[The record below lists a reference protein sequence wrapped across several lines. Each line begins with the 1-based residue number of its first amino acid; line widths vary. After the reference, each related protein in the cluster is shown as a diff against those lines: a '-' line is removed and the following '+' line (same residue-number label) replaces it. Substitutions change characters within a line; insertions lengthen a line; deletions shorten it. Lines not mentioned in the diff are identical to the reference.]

1 MSRPPLLENPWYYL
15 ENFEFVLK
23 WIVQRYSDLLLP
35 QEQEFIHAFMQAPQ
49 ASRGLLARMIMRKG
63 SLFRASK
70 LQYQEIGSTLL
81 AIQALIE
88 QQWVVDDPV
97 LTLAELFSVLTKA
110 EITLLFG
117 PALATTQATTANK
130 AIQLER
136 LQVQFPDARRFSLWI
151 NPSAQACPVPAF
163 ADTVYRE
170 QTGEIS
176 ERLRLMFF
184 GNLHQDWSEFV
195 LSELGLFTYEKV
207 IFSSSS
213 RAFQTREDIDT
224 YLHLHRCKEQLT
236 TSIAAGNTVELTDI
250 RHAIGPRHD
259 SEWLEARRSKL
270 LFKLGQHHER
280 LGMWPEALSCYQDG
294 CYPGARARSVRVLER
309 ANHFDDALLL
319 AQAALQSPEN
329 EAEHQTLLRMMP
341 RLLRRTGAP
350 AIARRTASEVPKIH
364 LSLPTSAARR
374 RVEEQVRQYLDHA
387 QAPVFYVENTLI
399 NALFGLL
406 CWDAIFTA
414 IPGAFF
420 HPFQQG
426 PADLLH
432 ANFQAR
438 RQPQLDA
445 CLAQLNS
452 QQYKQ
457 TILENF
463 SRKSGIQSAFVAW
476 GYISAEIL
484 NTALA
489 CMPAQHLK
497 ITFARLMQD
506 LRSNRSGLPD
516 LIQFWPVEQR
526 YRMIEVKGPGD
537 RLQDNQ
543 IRWLD
548 YCHAHH
554 IPVAVCY
561 VQHQLPAEA

>member
-1 MSRPPLLENPWYYL
+1 MPRPPLLENPWYYL
-15 ENFEFVLK
+15 ENFEFVLQ
-23 WIVQRYSDLLLP
+23 WIVQRYSDLLAP
-35 QEQEFIHAFMQAPQ
+35 QEQEFIHAFLQAPLT
-49 ASRGLLARMIMRKG
+49 SRGLLARMIMRKG

-70 LQYQEIGSTLL
+70 LQYQEIGCTST
-81 AIQALIE
+81 AVQALIE
-88 QQWVVDDPV
+88 QQWVVGDPI

-117 PALATTQATTANK
+117 SELAAAQATTANK
-130 AIQLER
+130 AIQLEL
-136 LQVQFPDARRFSLWI
+136 LQVQFPEARRFSLWI
-151 NPSAQACPVPAF
+151 TPSAQTGPAPAF
-163 ADTVYRE
+163 TDTVYKE
-170 QTGEIS
+170 QTGDIS

-207 IFSSSS
+207 IFSASS

-224 YLHLHRCKEQLT
+224 YLHLHRCKERLT
-236 TSIAAGNTVELTDI
+236 ASVEAGDTMELADI
-250 RHAIGPRHD
+250 RHTIGPRHN
-259 SEWLEARRSKL
+259 SEWLEARRGKL

-280 LGMWPEALSCYQDG
+280 LGMWPEALICYQDSS
-294 CYPGARARSVRVLER
+294 YPGARGRSVRVLER
-309 ANHFDDALLL
+309 DNRFDDALTL

-329 EAEHQTLLRMMP
+329 EAEHQALLRMMP
-341 RLLRRTGAP
+341 RLLRRTGAT
-350 AIARRTASEVPKIH
+350 ALARRTANEVPKIH
-364 LSLPTSAARR
+364 LSLPVSIART
-374 RVEEQVRQYLDHA
+374 RVEEQVRQHLEHA
-387 QAPVFYVENTLI
+387 HAPVFYVENTLI

-432 ANFQAR
+432 PNFQTR

-445 CLAQLNS
+445 CLAQLDS

-463 SRKSGIQSAFVAW
+463 SLKLGIQSPFVAW
-476 GYISAEIL
+476 GCINSEIL

-516 LIQFWPVEQR
+516 LIQFWPSEQR

-561 VQHQLPAEA
+561 VQHQLAAEP